1 MGMVGVGYHHP
12 SVQWPHPPMDE
23 RQRGNSAAVASGL
36 KLVTASLPV
45 TSGQS
50 DLGVSLPSFRF
61 PSIRSL
67 SCSLWLQVT
76 RSWESPSV
84 LVLFDA
90 YFASSVA
97 CCTPFH
103 VVSFATRVWS
113 FLQVFLCCTLSS
125 TGYLRSLGCFWP
137 ASAWC
142 KADESWRLGES
153 GAFWQLFVAVLSTWC
168 GGKAYVLACACIC
181 GCCKIAEGLPPKKE
195 NRSLLR

>member
-67 SCSLWLQVT
+67 SCSLWPQVT
-76 RSWESPSV
+76 RSWESPSL

-97 CCTPFH
+97 CCTPFSH
-103 VVSFATRVWS
+103 RG
-113 FLQVFLCCTLSS
+113 LCHTCL
-125 TGYLRSLGCFWP
+125 
-137 ASAWC
+137 
-142 KADESWRLGES
+142 
-153 GAFWQLFVAVLSTWC
+153 QLFAGFPLLHSEFHRLS
-168 GGKAYVLACACIC
+168 A
-181 GCCKIAEGLPPKKE
+181 
-195 NRSLLR
+195 